1 MLLKKTKKTHYHYF
15 ISTFRSGRESYGD
28 NAIGYVQV
36 KRENNLCT
44 VKAAVTPEHRIS
56 KKAYQVTIICNEDE
70 EEVLSAQ
77 CDSCVASLGECNH
90 SKQHSL

>member
-1 MLLKKTKKTHYHYF
+1 
-15 ISTFRSGRESYGD
+15 
-28 NAIGYVQV
+28 
-36 KRENNLCT
+36 